1 VGLADSAVAWSGSEH
16 PARKAG
22 ALGGAY
28 NGFKLLRFALLRRT
42 DCRFFGVRA
51 FSRMHPA
58 VGCCKALEAVLASCR
73 LCSEITAVIGG
84 QSLVLMGLYDLL
96 WPLLSCLKS

>member
-1 VGLADSAVAWSGSEH
+1 VGLADSAVAWSGSDH

-28 NGFKLLRFALLRRT
+28 NGFKLLRFALLRGT
-42 DCRFFGVRA
+42 DCRFFCVRA
-51 FSRMHPA
+51 FSRTHPA

-73 LCSEITAVIGG
+73 LCSEISAVIG
-84 QSLVLMGLYDLL
+84 VVRI
-96 WPLLSCLKS
+96 WC